1 MVKDYR
7 MMTFDMLKKM
17 KMLKKPVRRGLALL
31 AGFVLLA
38 GGTGIGE
45 EELNI
50 GDLADIEE
58 IELPAPDA
66 TMNARDIQWH
76 TPGEGSP
83 VQCDHATCYWKLP
96 MGYTDED
103 AVWKVLMQPV
113 TVLDVSERKQYK
125 IRKEPRADCT
135 EYTGE
140 VTGTSQGVHVL
151 ERGEEWSLIEAY
163 SSSTEGSKV
172 KVYAQKFQGYVE
184 TNLLKEVTDIDD
196 TYAVVIDKQWQRLYL
211 YKEGHLYSTLLCST
225 GYVTPKKKNYW
236 NETPAGEFLCVSWT
250 GTLTL
255 KDNDGVTNM
264 LCDYAI
270 RLNDG
275 ILMHEVPKIPRTD
288 SEGNVKWAHDRCE
301 RYLGEKAS
309 HGCIRVQKNP
319 TPEGINAFWLW
330 EHLSNGTKKGEKYTK
345 VIIWDDAGR
354 TLGYPSDD
362 LTLYYNPKHYNSY
375 YHSSPECSLIKNS
388 SKTIEIKWADLE
400 TKTYSKKKPCP
411 YCVPQPTREGIDTL
425 NKKNDR

>member
-1 MVKDYR
+1 MIKEIL
-7 MMTFDMLKKM
+7 TKM
-17 KMLKKPVRRGLALL
+17 KSPARRLFALL
-31 AGFVLLA
+31 AGFVLLS
-38 GGTGIGE
+38 GTFALSE
-45 EELNI
+45 EELDI
-50 GDLADIEE
+50 GDLTDIGDLDIEE
-58 IELPAPDA
+58 IELLPPDA
-66 TMNARDIQWH
+66 TLNARDIQWH

-83 VQCDHATCYWKLP
+83 VQCDHDICYWKLP

-103 AVWKVLMQPV
+103 AVWKVLMQPI

-125 IRKEPRADCT
+125 IRKYPDKDCT

-184 TNLLKEVTDIDD
+184 TNLLKEITDIDD
-196 TYAVVIDKQWQRLYL
+196 TYAIVIDKQWQRLYL
-211 YKEGHLYSTLLCST
+211 YKEGKLYSTLLCST
-225 GYVTPKKKNYW
+225 GFYNPKKRNPW
-236 NETPAGEFLCVSWT
+236 NETPAGEFLLVSWT

-255 KDNDGVTNM
+255 KDEDGVTNM
-264 LCDYAI
+264 LCEYAM

-275 ILMHEVPKIPRTD
+275 ILMHEVPKIPKTD
-288 SEGNVKWAHDRCE
+288 DSGNVTWSHARCE

-319 TPEGINAFWLW
+319 TPEGINAYWLW
-330 EHLSNGTKKGEKYTK
+330 KNLSNGTKKGQKYTK

-362 LTLYYNPKHYNSY
+362 LKLYYNSKHSNSY
-375 YHSSPECSLIKNS
+375 YHSTPECSLIKNS
-388 SKTIEIKWADLE
+388 SKTIEITWADLE
-400 TKTYSKKKPCP
+400 TKAYKKKNPCP